1 MTVSRTPAPTDCGP
15 ASHILDAAAARPPYP
30 PVTVPFTDQSPWAPV
45 IRHAR
50 CGYTAALM
58 NDALATS
65 ADRRMALAHFALQ
78 MSPHDV
84 ALLREALDQAL
95 GEPEAGEAR

>member
-1 MTVSRTPAPTDCGP
+1 MAVSRTPAPTDSGL
-15 ASHILDAAAARPPYP
+15 ASHVLDAAATRPPYP
-30 PVTVPFTDQSPWAPV
+30 PVPVPFTDQSPRAPV
-45 IRHAR
+45 IKHAR

-84 ALLREALDQAL
+84 ALLREALGRAL
-95 GEPEAGEAR
+95 GEPEAGEPR